1 MGGKDHTKSAGAGA
15 EGRLMETA
23 PMDTN
28 ERASLCYAM
37 AYFALPSHVFQE
49 SERVLREL
57 STTPELTAKLLY
69 QLTCKA
75 REKEPHPGDANAFAV
90 HSGVLNERYD
100 YYLIEY
106 PAFPPVDVGNVP
118 TEQAVQ
124 RMHHVVL
131 APYFSAIVVGK
142 ETREV
147 KYFVLGQSPDGQTTL
162 RGVSLEMN
170 TNLGRGCDPKA
181 QAFLT
186 LLRERLGAAHARK
199 NGGAVPA
206 KRWWEFWK

>member
-1 MGGKDHTKSAGAGA
+1 
-15 EGRLMETA
+15 METVL
-23 PMDTN
+23 MDTN

-90 HSGVLNERYD
+90 HSGVLDDRYD
-100 YYLIEY
+100 YHLIQY
-106 PAFPPVDVGNVP
+106 PAFPPVDVSNLS

-124 RMHHVVL
+124 RLHHGVL

-142 ETREV
+142 DARDV
-147 KYFVLGQSPDGQTTL
+147 KYFVLGQSPDGQSTL

-170 TNLGRGCDPKA
+170 ANLGRGSEPNA
-181 QAFLT
+181 QAFLA
-186 LLRERLGAAHARK
+186 LLRERLGADHARK
-199 NGGAVPA
+199 HGAAVPA
-206 KRWWEFWK
+206 KKWWEFWK